1 MSKFFLDVE
10 GLALYDQLM
19 KDYIQKA
26 ISEDSAT
33 QEQIINDLVQF
44 KDEADAK
51 LTALESFK
59 NETESILLNLAT
71 FKDST
76 ESRLTEISTF
86 EEETTQKVSEM
97 EETLNTLNQLAQSNS
112 AAIEIINGT
121 GEGSID
127 KKVSDAIAKLVDNA
141 PETFD
146 TLKELS
152 DWIENNEAE
161 SAVLIGKV
169 NSNEQAIQSANEE
182 IESAKTSIEEIKTSM
197 GGFANKDEIKSYVD
211 TQDESYYNSINSI
224 YSLSI
229 ESLFKTKVLLQEN
242 QSVSEAITALQE
254 DEILVLSENMIVS
267 EDLNIPANVVIDGNG
282 ATFSGNVIIS
292 KAATIENATF
302 TGPVT
307 VSE

>member
-26 ISEDSAT
+26 IPEDLAT
-33 QEQIINDLVQF
+33 QEQIINELAQF

-59 NETESILLNLAT
+59 GE
-71 FKDST
+71 T

-86 EEETTQKVSEM
+86 EQETTQKVSEM
-97 EETLNTLNQLAQSNS
+97 EETLNALNQLTQSNS
-112 AAIEIINGT
+112 DAIEIINGN
-121 GEGSID
+121 GEGSIE

-161 SAVLIGKV
+161 SAVLIEKV

-197 GGFANKDEIKSYVD
+197 DEFANKDEIKSYVD

-229 ESLFKTKVLLQEN
+229 ESLFKTKVSLQEN
-242 QSVSEAITALQE
+242 QSVSEAIGALQE
-254 DEILVLSENMIVS
+254 DEILVLSENMIVT

-282 ATFSGNVIIS
+282 ATFSGNVTIS
-292 KAATIENATF
+292 KSAVIENATF

-307 VSE
+307 VS